1 MNRTGRSWRLLPLTA
16 VLAGI
21 GLAVTGCGS
30 AGPAPVNPPPASAH
44 TAAERAAVMNWL
56 LRTDRMWTNSDFVG
70 LDQVTTGQMRT
81 IYLSEQRQASLPSNA
96 DRQSFLL
103 TDLSITTPC
112 HTGPATV
119 FVAYADTNVTDLY
132 QSVQPVA
139 LVFER
144 TGGAWK
150 LATAVNRPSSGWP
163 ALCTQGTPPTTPA
176 VLPPGSYVPALA
188 RVLNGAA
195 TGAAQTAQTAS
206 PFAVNDFLAGSGSIP
221 AVYATSSR
229 QDRRGGVSFTTRFA
243 TTPDPTFAL
252 PLRGDR
258 EGLAGRQPG
267 GHAQARRR
275 APRDRYVQHHLRR
288 DRPGWPGRGHGGA
301 RWFLRLAAHRHRQLA
316 PRRSGPAPAGRPLRA
331 GPVRH
336 FRRAPSSRDTRWR
349 NLAPGDEYRHIQQ
362 GDRAWT

>member
-252 PLRGDR
+252 PL
-258 EGLAGRQPG
+258 AG
-267 GHAQARRR
+267 
-275 APRDRYVQHHLRR
+275 
-288 DRPGWPGRGHGGA
+288 GRGFWVIGA
-301 RWFLRLAAHRHRQLA
+301 LTQSNTYSAPSGVTAKDWPDGNQVATPRPAVVHHETDTFSTTYAAID
-316 PRRSGPAPAGRPLRA
+316 PVGPADATVALDGFFGLQLTGIA
-331 GPVRH
+331 
-336 FRRAPSSRDTRWR
+336 S
-349 NLAPGDEYRHIQQ
+349 
-362 GDRAWT
+362 